1 MGDMAAEQEIRASKE
16 EVEGFVAKLKEF
28 YGSLNEAEQTMLVA
42 ILDGAQRG
50 GDFGDYIWTDRYS
63 GSMAEGWSDTVAYFL
78 EDDESAGFSVKIKE

>member
-1 MGDMAAEQEIRASKE
+1 MAAEQEIRASKE

-50 GDFGDYIWTDRYS
+50 GDFGDYIWTDRYG
-63 GSMAEGWSDTVAYFL
+63 GSMAQGWSDTVEYFL
-78 EDDESAGFSVKIKE
+78 EDDESAGFSLKIEG

>member
-42 ILDGAQRG
+42 ILDGA
-50 GDFGDYIWTDRYS
+50 
-63 GSMAEGWSDTVAYFL
+63 
-78 EDDESAGFSVKIKE
+78 